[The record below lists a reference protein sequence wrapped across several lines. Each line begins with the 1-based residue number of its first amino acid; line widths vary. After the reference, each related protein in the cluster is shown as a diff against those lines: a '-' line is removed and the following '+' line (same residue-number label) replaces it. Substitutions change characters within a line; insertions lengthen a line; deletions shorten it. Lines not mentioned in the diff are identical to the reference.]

1 MTVTVNMEEVMEM
14 ESGMGK
20 GTRKPSDM
28 NAPKRPMSAFFQW
41 ANKTRP
47 SIMKEHPEWGVAEIG
62 KKLGSMW
69 KKVPKSEVEEFQ
81 VKYDKAKKVFDGKME
96 KYKKGANYRK
106 FQTELLAWKIH
117 VTKKPFGADPN
128 APKRSLSAYMLYA
141 ASVRDQIIKE
151 NPEITAAEVMK
162 EQSVWWK
169 ALSEAQRKPWNDKAA
184 TAKAKYDKQ
193 LAKYQKTSDYQKYVK
208 EKEEYKTLMI
218 AKRNKLMGIKL
229 KKKRARNE
237 DDDKKK
243 AKKAKRSSSRKSS
256 RRRSA
261 RRARTPK
268 APKRRPRT
276 SQRQRKAARRRARAP
291 KGTKRRASSRS
302 ASTSKSASRRRSV
315 RRARTPKAPRRKS
328 SRASSR
334 RSSTRSTS
342 RRSSKKRSSRRSR
355 TPKSSKRRAAK
366 RRSASRRSSRSAAK
380 RSRSKKSKRS
390 TSRRSSRSVRRSK
403 TPKRRTSRRRASKK
417 RAATPAAPASVVEVD
432 TGAESSAY

>member
-1 MTVTVNMEEVMEM
+1 
-14 ESGMGK
+14 
-20 GTRKPSDM
+20 M

-117 VTKKPFGADPN
+117 VTKKPFGSDPN

-141 ASVRDQIIKE
+141 ASVRDQIVKE
-151 NPEITAAEVMK
+151 NPEMTSAEVMK

-169 ALSEAQRKPWNDKAA
+169 ALSGAQRNPWDEKAA
-184 TAKAKYDKQ
+184 KAKAKYDKL
-193 LAKYQKTSDYQKYVK
+193 LAKYQKTSDYKKYVK
-208 EKEEYKTLMI
+208 DKAEYKTMMI
-218 AKRNKLMGIKL
+218 AKRNKLMGIKP

-237 DDDKKK
+237 DDDGKK

-276 SQRQRKAARRRARAP
+276 SA
-291 KGTKRRASSRS
+291 GSKRRASSRS

-342 RRSSKKRSSRRSR
+342 RRSSKKRSS
-355 TPKSSKRRAAK
+355 T
-366 RRSASRRSSRSAAK
+366 
-380 RSRSKKSKRS
+380 RS
-390 TSRRSSRSVRRSK
+390 TSRRSSKKRSSRRS
-403 TPKRRTSRRRASKK
+403 
-417 RAATPAAPASVVEVD
+417 
-432 TGAESSAY
+432 

>member
-184 TAKAKYDKQ
+184 TAKAEARMDPPIQ
-193 LAKYQKTSDYQKYVK
+193 T
-208 EKEEYKTLMI
+208 EYFL
-218 AKRNKLMGIKL
+218 
-229 KKKRARNE
+229 
-237 DDDKKK
+237 
-243 AKKAKRSSSRKSS
+243 SRKSL
-256 RRRSA
+256 
-261 RRARTPK
+261 PL
-268 APKRRPRT
+268 PHQPL
-276 SQRQRKAARRRARAP
+276 
-291 KGTKRRASSRS
+291 
-302 ASTSKSASRRRSV
+302 
-315 RRARTPKAPRRKS
+315 
-328 SRASSR
+328 
-334 RSSTRSTS
+334 
-342 RRSSKKRSSRRSR
+342 
-355 TPKSSKRRAAK
+355 
-366 RRSASRRSSRSAAK
+366 
-380 RSRSKKSKRS
+380 RSRSLLPLRGS
-390 TSRRSSRSVRRSK
+390 TLSGSEDPSLPLCPPSSRCGSPSRSMMNVAHPLS
-403 TPKRRTSRRRASKK
+403 TGSASKLV
-417 RAATPAAPASVVEVD
+417 RAVTLYVIL
-432 TGAESSAY
+432 